1 MISKILNNFKKSV
14 PEPINFRTD
23 LHSHLIPS
31 IDDGVKSIEE
41 SLEIILGLQ
50 EMGIKKIITTPHI
63 MSHRYANT
71 KQNIQ
76 EAYVKLLTE
85 IKKDQEIDID
95 LQVAAEYYYDEHFLE
110 LIDQKDL
117 MTFGDKHI
125 LFELSYYTSPLGL
138 EQTVHKLIEKGYKP
152 ILAHPERYK
161 FYYSKE
167 QYYRLKDMGLFFQI
181 NAISYGGFY
190 GKSVKKAVEIILK
203 EGLVDFVGSD
213 IHSQKYLDSYSQIIG
228 DKNFQKFLSLNHIK
242 NDYL

>member
-1 MISKILNNFKKSV
+1 MISKILNTFKKSAS
-14 PEPINFRTD
+14 ESISFRTD

-41 SLEIILGLQ
+41 AIEIILGLQ
-50 EMGIKKIITTPHI
+50 EIGIKKIITTPHI

-76 EAYVKLLTE
+76 EAYEKLVAELNNQ
-85 IKKDQEIDID
+85 KIDID
-95 LQVAAEYYYDEHFLE
+95 LQVASEYYYDEHFLE
-110 LIDQKDL
+110 LIDQKQL
-117 MTFGDKHI
+117 MTFGDNHI

-138 EQTVHKLIEKGYKP
+138 EQTVHKLIENGYKP

-167 QYYRLKDMGLFFQI
+167 QYHRLKDMGLLLQI
-181 NAISYGGFY
+181 NANSYAAFY
-190 GKSVKKAVEIILK
+190 GKSVKKAVEIVLK

-213 IHSQKYLDSYSQIIG
+213 IHSHKYLDSYSQVVS
-228 DKNFQKFLSLNHIK
+228 DKNFQKLLSLNNIK